1 MALQTRG
8 MERLEA
14 RKANPRACRRFRFA
28 VLIGLAPHLAIAA
41 LAVLSYA
48 TARNDEEREFAIM
61 AVFLELPLAPS
72 ALVLAVVLTIAKR
85 TRSWA
90 KGLIVGTGQGLIV
103 VVLLIVWHSH
113 ARGR

>member
-1 MALQTRG
+1 MALQARRI
-8 MERLEA
+8 ERQKA
-14 RKANPRACRRFRFA
+14 RTANPRARRCLGLG

-41 LAVLSYA
+41 LAVLSYS
-48 TARNDEEREFAIM
+48 TAKNDEEREFAIM

-72 ALVLAVVLTIAKR
+72 ALVLALVLAIAKR

-90 KGLIVGTGQGLIV
+90 KGLILGTCQGLIV
-103 VVLLIVWHSH
+103 VVLLITWHNH